1 MECTIST
8 ARRDP
13 TIGSRLF
20 LCCKGCEVN
29 LYGILVRN
37 VKDKNKIDMKWLTLD
52 YIKQHSRID
61 IDCEDELLELYG
73 EDAEDTVLNLINRSY
88 EEVMELW
95 GSVPKPLYVAALM
108 LVEVD
113 YNHRSPDSINNMYA
127 VKYGFDMK
135 IKPYIR
141 LSGSYGNSNNTG
153 YGKCKNL

>member
-1 MECTIST
+1 
-8 ARRDP
+8 
-13 TIGSRLF
+13 
-20 LCCKGCEVN
+20 
-29 LYGILVRN
+29 
-37 VKDKNKIDMKWLTLD
+37 MKWLTID
-52 YIKQHSRID
+52 WIKQHSRID
-61 IDCEDELLELYG
+61 IDCEDELLELYE
-73 EDAEDTVLNLINRSY
+73 EDAEETVLNLINRSY

-141 LSGSYGNSNNTG
+141 LAGSYENSNNTG
-153 YGKCKNL
+153 YGCKNL

>member
-1 MECTIST
+1 
-8 ARRDP
+8 
-13 TIGSRLF
+13 
-20 LCCKGCEVN
+20 
-29 LYGILVRN
+29 
-37 VKDKNKIDMKWLTLD
+37 MKWLTID
-52 YIKQHSRID
+52 WIKQHSRID
-61 IDCEDELLELYG
+61 IDCEDKLLELYG
-73 EDAEDTVLNLINRSY
+73 EDAEETVLNLINRSY

-141 LSGSYGNSNNTG
+141 LAGSYENSNNTG
-153 YGKCKNL
+153 YGCKNL